1 MRCLLCYNNLMHAI
15 NLNTKEIKGF
25 ITYHKTCGITTFK
38 KHVDVDH
45 AIIVKKMEAINGHIK
60 RNS

>member
-1 MRCLLCYNNLMHAI
+1 MHAI